1 MLSDKDKKALQ
12 CTTSSHTDEEY
23 AALKERYDM
32 MRQLIENLRDDL
44 DIPSNETGLRYRVG
58 ILIDDNAALEAQLEQ
73 ANIAVEE
80 YQDWLKKAEAQVQR
94 LTEALETIA
103 GNGLTLDKRK
113 YDADDAVL
121 MRKCA
126 RFALKEK
133 KDA

>member
-1 MLSDKDKKALQ
+1 MSDINDPPWVVEIDGIKFATPEAVVILLQ
-12 CTTSSHTDEEY
+12 SVSEERDE
-23 AALKERYDM
+23 
-32 MRQLIENLRDDL
+32 
-44 DIPSNETGLRYRVG
+44 
-58 ILIDDNAALEAQLEQ
+58 LEAELRQ
-73 ANIAVEE
+73 ANIAIEE
-80 YQDWLKKAEAQVQR
+80 YQDWLKKAEARVQR

>member
-58 ILIDDNAALEAQLEQ
+58 ILIDDNAALEAQVAGLRE
-73 ANIAVEE
+73 AVEVLSGPANGWVD
-80 YQDWLKKAEAQVQR
+80 YCMLNKILPRRLCDGKTLDTQCREAIAK
-94 LTEALETIA
+94 EAL
-103 GNGLTLDKRK
+103 
-113 YDADDAVL
+113 DD
-121 MRKCA
+121 
-126 RFALKEK
+126 
-133 KDA
+133 